1 MKIPLVTLENV
12 TVARGGKPVLK
23 DVSFTAF
30 ARERIFISGENGA
43 GKSSLLM
50 LLAGKLHPY
59 NNAGRRSYAWDNA
72 TGEGFR
78 EARKFTALVSRE
90 EQLRLQGIHAGST
103 VSEFLTGHLDGQDFL
118 YRQSTPAESERIATL
133 ICKFSL
139 ESIQE
144 RKLRTLSLGEM
155 RLCLIAKAD
164 LHPRKL
170 YLFDEIFSS
179 LSASVAARVTGW
191 IRRLGPD
198 AAIVM
203 TGHDPDRVG
212 EISYTDRYIVSD
224 GEIRLSKGTF
234 SNEIPLALTQA
245 QTNEPGHIL
254 IESRSADYYHD
265 FTRIFED
272 LSFTLRAGDRVLL
285 TGPNGSGKTT
295 LLRIMHGDFYPA
307 WRMDAPG
314 STEPRMAVRRPWDS
328 GTLTFSHELFHEQKS
343 QLWSKVQFIAAAH
356 FSYYPVDMK
365 VREVLSS
372 RYSGSIYDYP
382 PELPVTSALTISNF
396 ALGDFLERKFIDLS
410 EGEKTRVLLARAF
423 LKSAP
428 VYLIDEGFIALSA
441 RYFAAAV
448 NYLNTLPVSA
458 TIVIAANERLNELK
472 RHLNFAL
479 ADWRLSDGQLTTHP

>member
-1 MKIPLVTLENV
+1 MKNPIVTLENV
-12 TVARGGKPVLK
+12 TVARGGKPVLR
-23 DVSFTAF
+23 DIRFNVMPGD
-30 ARERIFISGENGA
+30 RIFVAGENGA

-59 NNAGRRSYAWDNA
+59 NNAGERCYAWDSA

-78 EARKFTALVSRE
+78 EARRHIALISRD
-90 EQLRLQGIHAGST
+90 EQLRLQGIHAVST
-103 VSEFLTGHLDGQDFL
+103 VSEFLTGHLDGEDFL
-118 YRQSTPAESERIATL
+118 YRQMRPGEAERIQKL
-133 ICKFSL
+133 IGKFSL
-139 ESIQE
+139 ESIQA
-144 RKLRTLSLGEM
+144 RKLRSLSLGEM
-155 RLCLIAKAD
+155 RLSLIARAD
-164 LHPRKL
+164 LHQRKL

-179 LSASVAARVTGW
+179 LSATVAQRVTAWLQG
-191 IRRLGPD
+191 LSTD
-198 AAIVM
+198 AAMVM
-203 TGHDPDRVG
+203 TGHDNDRVG
-212 EISYTDRYIVSD
+212 EISYTDRYIVSE
-224 GEIRLSKGTF
+224 GEIRPLNGILLNQTPLEVTPREAPELG
-234 SNEIPLALTQA
+234 EILV
-245 QTNEPGHIL
+245 
-254 IESRSADYYHD
+254 ESQNADYYHD
-265 FTRIFED
+265 FTRIFEN

-307 WRMDAPG
+307 WG
-314 STEPRMAVRRPWDS
+314 T
-328 GTLTFSHELFHEQKS
+328 GTLAFTHELAHEQKS

-365 VREVLSS
+365 VREVLCS

-382 PELPVTSALTISNF
+382 AELPVPSALTITDF
-396 ALGDFLERKFIDLS
+396 ALGELLERKFITLS

-448 NYLNTLPVSA
+448 KYLNTLPASA

-472 RHLNFAL
+472 RHLNFQL
-479 ADWRLSDGQLTTHP
+479 ADWQLANGRLSGPG